1 MRWACPYSHFWLRDY
16 HSIVPYFHCLDL
28 YLVTSRDQGGP
39 KAILECKATGVP
51 IVSTRVGM
59 AQDLIRTGNN
69 GFVAEVED
77 ADGIAEAAIG
87 LIKRPE
93 LRRRCI
99 GNGLVTAAGYDWRAI
114 GMQYYEKVYR
124 PLLAA

>member
-1 MRWACPYSHFWLRDY
+1 M
-16 HSIVPYFHCLDL
+16 DL